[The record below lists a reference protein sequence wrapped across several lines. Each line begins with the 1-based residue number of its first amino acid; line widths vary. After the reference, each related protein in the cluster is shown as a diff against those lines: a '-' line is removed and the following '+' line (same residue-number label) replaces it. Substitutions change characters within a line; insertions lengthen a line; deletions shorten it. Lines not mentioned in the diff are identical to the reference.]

1 MIVENLWYFSMIS
14 FHEGDNLSKKM
25 SNFIGYLFKTWFEKD
40 KQVEVL
46 KLLNKILRSS
56 NLVIFRAKYLK

>member
-1 MIVENLWYFSMIS
+1 
-14 FHEGDNLSKKM
+14 M